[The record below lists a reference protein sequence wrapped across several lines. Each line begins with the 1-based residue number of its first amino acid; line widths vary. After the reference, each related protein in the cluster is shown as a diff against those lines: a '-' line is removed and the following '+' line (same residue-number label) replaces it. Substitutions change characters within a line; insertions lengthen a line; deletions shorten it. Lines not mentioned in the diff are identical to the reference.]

1 MFAKTADIIAQ
12 RLKDNNTID
21 DEHYEICRYGLQQGF
36 IIILNI
42 VSTVAVGVV
51 FGMLWQA
58 VFFTAI
64 YIPLRSYAGG
74 YHANTALRC
83 YIYSILLMIAVLLAI
98 RHITIPSFICI
109 IILVISVSVIAMVA
123 PVEDLNKP
131 LDKMEKAVYKK
142 RTIIISTFEGLLL
155 LISLTLNLMQI
166 TYCIVWAFILMATIL
181 LIGKSKNRMCKL

>member
-1 MFAKTADIIAQ
+1 MFVKTADIIAQ
-12 RLKDNNTID
+12 RLKDSNTID

-98 RHITIPSFICI
+98 RHITITGFICI
-109 IILVISVSVIAMVA
+109 IILVLSFSVIAMVA

>member
-109 IILVISVSVIAMVA
+109 IILVISVSVIAMFA

-131 LDKMEKAVYKK
+131 LDKMEKAVHKK

>member
-109 IILVISVSVIAMVA
+109 IILVISVSVIAMFA

>member
-64 YIPLRSYAGG
+64 YVQLSR
-74 YHANTALRC
+74 TMML
-83 YIYSILLMIAVLLAI
+83 VL
-98 RHITIPSFICI
+98 
-109 IILVISVSVIAMVA
+109 
-123 PVEDLNKP
+123 
-131 LDKMEKAVYKK
+131 
-142 RTIIISTFEGLLL
+142 
-155 LISLTLNLMQI
+155 
-166 TYCIVWAFILMATIL
+166 
-181 LIGKSKNRMCKL
+181 

>member
-1 MFAKTADIIAQ
+1 
-12 RLKDNNTID
+12 
-21 DEHYEICRYGLQQGF
+21 
-36 IIILNI
+36 
-42 VSTVAVGVV
+42 
-51 FGMLWQA
+51 
-58 VFFTAI
+58 
-64 YIPLRSYAGG
+64 
-74 YHANTALRC
+74 
-83 YIYSILLMIAVLLAI
+83 MIAVLLAI

>member
-83 YIYSILLMIAVLLAI
+83 YIYSILLMIAVLLAMKYMAAP
-98 RHITIPSFICI
+98 RFICVI
-109 IILVISVSVIAMVA
+109 IIIISCVVILYLA
-123 PVEDLNKP
+123 PVEDINKP
-131 LDKMEKAVYKK
+131 LDNIEKIVFRK
-142 RTIIISTFEGLLL
+142 RTYVIAFFEIALYLV
-155 LISLTLNLMQI
+155 TQ
-166 TYCIVWAFILMATIL
+166 
-181 LIGKSKNRMCKL
+181 LIGASRITKCITLGKR

>member
-1 MFAKTADIIAQ
+1 MFAKVADIIAQ

-42 VSTVAVGVV
+42 VSTVAVGLV
-51 FGMLWQA
+51 FDMLSQA

-83 YIYSILLMIAVLLAI
+83 YIYSVLLMIAILLAI
-98 RHITIPSFICI
+98 KHITISGFICI
-109 IILVISVSVIAMVA
+109 ITLFLSFLVIATVA

-155 LISLTLNLMQI
+155 IISLTLNLMQI

-181 LIGKSKNRMCKL
+181 LIGKSKNRMSKL

>member
-1 MFAKTADIIAQ
+1 MFVKTADIIAQ
-12 RLKDNNTID
+12 RLKDSNTID

-98 RHITIPSFICI
+98 RHITITGFICI
-109 IILVISVSVIAMVA
+109 IILVLSFSVIAMVA

-155 LISLTLNLMQI
+155 IISLTLNLMQI

>member
-166 TYCIVWAFILMATIL
+166 TYCIVWAFILMATIH
-181 LIGKSKNRMCKL
+181 IY